1 MVAPP
6 ANLVLASCVA
16 IASVAFHG
24 AAAETPQPTPGLKP
38 NRVSTK
44 IVTGDNFYR
53 WASWQGCFE
62 AAESGRSQR
71 DLDFF
76 VSASKLINAKPWFV
90 SHSRASEERFCK
102 DVARCE
108 ELFEKNYGEVNG
120 AYAPCHP

>member
-1 MVAPP
+1 MVEPQV
-6 ANLVLASCVA
+6 NLVLASCVV
-16 IASVAFHG
+16 IASVACHG
-24 AAAETPQPTPGLKP
+24 EAAETPKRTSELEPE
-38 NRVSTK
+38 RVSTK
-44 IVTGDNFYR
+44 VITGDNFYR
-53 WASWQGCFE
+53 WASWQECFE

-76 VSASKLINAKPWFV
+76 ISASKLINAKPWFV

-108 ELFEKNYGEVNG
+108 ELFEKNYVEANG